1 MHKYLVIGLGN
12 IGAEYN
18 HTRHNVGFDLADA
31 FVAKFGGSFQSSRL
45 AYMSAVKV
53 KGRQVTVLKPTTYMN
68 LSGTAMKYWLG
79 KENIAVENS
88 LVLVDDIA
96 LPLERIRLRGNG
108 SAGGHNGLK
117 SVAESLGNE
126 QYPRLRFGIGSNF
139 TKGSQVD
146 FVLGRWDPSEEPLL
160 KAKIS
165 KCTEVIESFIF
176 QGLANT
182 MSSYNNLVFTL

>member
-1 MHKYLVIGLGN
+1 MNKYLVVGLGN

-31 FVAKFGGSFQSSRL
+31 FVAKFGGAFQSSRL
-45 AYMSAVKV
+45 AFTANVKI
-53 KGRQVTVLKPTTYMN
+53 KGRQVTVVKPTTFMN
-68 LSGTAMKYWLG
+68 LSGSAVKYWLD

-117 SVAESLGNE
+117 SIADVLGTE

-146 FVLGRWDPSEEPLL
+146 FVLGRWEEGEVPLL
-160 KAKIS
+160 KSKIA
-165 KCTEVIESFIF
+165 KCTEVVESFIF

-182 MSSYNNLVFTL
+182 MSAYNNLVFTL